1 MKHSHH
7 FLAILPLFSILTMS
21 PMQLESNFAGRSI
34 ASVEEVV
41 EGEVKVSAHPKYE
54 ARAAKIDKSKIEI
67 DPDLDLNCFSDRG
80 DDLRK
85 RLMEMRKDYKV
96 DVVEKGAVELQK
108 IRVQGLVEGLVSL
121 EVDFAALKEKKA
133 FVEEGEKIADG
144 TMNELKTT
152 LESLLIDE
160 LENDFIVLKEEV
172 KQKEE
177 QEKEVVVKEEGDKEK
192 EEKEQ
197 EEIKKQ
203 TEDEKRICEL
213 EDKNKVLNEQVEKLL
228 AEQKKILE
236 TMLGMNNMMIQ
247 MQQNQQQQQ
256 PQIPSWLMAGSLVN
270 PQFQYP
276 YMQSPTVIMINNGVS
291 PSDQSGLIGGQMGQ
305 QNYQQN
311 LQSGQYQLQQQP
323 SYFGP
328 NPYMADPRF
337 AQPAPVMPGPFGDS
351 PFQFSFG
358 PTQYNQ
364 APIQTA

>member
-7 FLAILPLFSILTMS
+7 FLALLPLFSILTMS
-21 PMQLESNFAGRSI
+21 PMQLESSFAQRSI
-34 ASVEEVV
+34 ASVEESIV

-67 DPDLDLNCFSDRG
+67 DADLDLNCFSDRG

-108 IRVQGLVEGLVSL
+108 IRVQGLVEGLVAL

-133 FVEEGEKIADG
+133 FLVEGEKIAEG

-172 KQKEE
+172 KQKE
-177 QEKEVVVKEEGDKEK
+177 KEEVIVKEEPTK

-197 EEIKKQ
+197 S
-203 TEDEKRICEL
+203 EDEKRICEL

-270 PQFQYP
+270 PQLQYP
-276 YMQSPTVIMINNGVS
+276 YMQSPTVIMINNGAG
-291 PSDQSGLIGGQMGQ
+291 PSDQLGLIGGQQLGA

-328 NPYMADPRF
+328 NPYQPYDPRF
-337 AQPAPVMPGPFGDS
+337 AQPAPIMPGPFGNA
-351 PFQFSFG
+351 PFLYNFG
-358 PTQYNQ
+358 PTPFNQ

>member
-1 MKHSHH
+1 MKHSNH
-7 FLAILPLFSILTMS
+7 FLALLPLFTILTMS
-21 PMQLESNFAGRSI
+21 PAHLESQFADRSI
-34 ASVEEVV
+34 ASVEEGIVG
-41 EGEVKVSAHPKYE
+41 EGEVKVSAHPKYQ
-54 ARAAKIDKSKIEI
+54 ARAEKIDKTKIQI

-96 DVVEKGAVELQK
+96 DVVEKGAVEVQK
-108 IRVQGLVEGLVSL
+108 IRVQGLVENLVSL
-121 EVDFAALKEKKA
+121 EADFAALKEKKA
-133 FVEEGEKIADG
+133 FVEEGEKIAEG
-144 TMNELKTT
+144 TINELKTT

-160 LENDFIVLKEEV
+160 LENDFIVLKEEI
-172 KQKEE
+172 KQKEA
-177 QEKEVVVKEEGDKEK
+177 KEK
-192 EEKEQ
+192 EEVIVKDEPKKEEPKK
-197 EEIKKQ
+197 EEQ
-203 TEDEKRICEL
+203 SEDEKRICEL
-213 EDKNKVLNEQVEKLL
+213 EEKNKVLNEQVEKLL

-276 YMQSPTVIMINNGVS
+276 YMQSPTIIMINNGTGA
-291 PSDQSGLIGGQMGQ
+291 SDQLGLIGGQQLGA
-305 QNYQQN
+305 QNYQQG

-328 NPYMADPRF
+328 NPYMPDPRF
-337 AQPAPVMPGPFGDS
+337 SLPAPIMPGVFGNS
-351 PFQFSFG
+351 PFQYNFG
-358 PTQYNQ
+358 PTPFNQ